1 MKVKVT
7 IGFEISEDEVLN
19 YLHDIGDFDA
29 CSRELTKED
38 YESYCEFMYSQ
49 GLGCEVEFL

>member
-7 IGFEISEDEVLN
+7 IGFEIAEHEVLN
-19 YLHDIGDFDA
+19 YLHDIGDLGA

-38 YESYCEFMYSQ
+38 YESYCEYMYSQ
-49 GLGCEVEFL
+49 GLGCEVEFV